1 MRQTPIRK
9 YMDDRIIYTDKEMHA
24 HAILADRARKLAK
37 TDNTAT
43 LSRDVL
49 ELITFQAGGER
60 FGVDIQ
66 FVREVQPLIRDL
78 WSLVPCTPGFIVG
91 AVNIRGRIYAMMN
104 IADYLGISAT
114 VPGEGAHTLL
124 VRDHPREKGEVMEFC
139 LFSDTIPCLETV
151 PQEDVQ
157 SSSASVSA
165 RAQKYIKGVT
175 SNLLM
180 ILDLEKLFADPGIIV
195 NEGAGE

>member
-1 MRQTPIRK
+1 
-9 YMDDRIIYTDKEMHA
+9 MDDRITHTDKKDMYVHE
-24 HAILADRARKLAK
+24 ILVDRARKLAK
-37 TDNTAT
+37 TDNTAL

-104 IADYLGISAT
+104 IAVYLGISAS

-124 VRDHPREKGEVMEFC
+124 VRDHPRERGEAMEFC
-139 LFSDTIPCLETV
+139 LFSDTIPRLETIPLDHV
-151 PQEDVQ
+151 H
-157 SSSASVSA
+157 SSSASVSP
-165 RAQKYIKGVT
+165 RAQQYIKGVT

-180 ILDLEKLFADPGIIV
+180 ILDLEKLFADPDIIV
-195 NEGAGE
+195 NEGGGE

>member
-1 MRQTPIRK
+1 
-9 YMDDRIIYTDKEMHA
+9 MDDRINQIGKDKHA
-24 HAILADRARKLAK
+24 HEILADRARKLAK
-37 TDNTAT
+37 TDNTAI

-60 FGVDIQ
+60 FGVDIK

-104 IADYLGISAT
+104 IAVYLGISAT
-114 VPGEGAHTLL
+114 VPGENAHTLL
-124 VRDHPREKGEVMEFC
+124 VRDQRWERGEVMEFC
-139 LFSDTIPCLETV
+139 LLADTIPCLETV
-151 PQEDVQ
+151 SLDDVQ
-157 SSSASVSA
+157 SSSAAVSA

-195 NEGAGE
+195 NEGIVGISRESKN